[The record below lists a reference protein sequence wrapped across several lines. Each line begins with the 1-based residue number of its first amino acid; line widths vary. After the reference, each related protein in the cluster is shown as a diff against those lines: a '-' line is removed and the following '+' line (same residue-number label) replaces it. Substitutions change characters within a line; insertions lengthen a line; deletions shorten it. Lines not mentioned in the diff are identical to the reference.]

1 MGVFDFLTKDT
12 GTLDTGVRLAAT
24 EALLEERENEINY
37 LASELREVQENL
49 LKISDAFDN
58 VGWSPLGEQ
67 DAKEI
72 SLKTVKKAAHVS
84 RALYAMNPFVNRGVN
99 ARVGYIWG
107 RGVTFDGVDGISEQI
122 ERNRKKLFNN
132 TAYTELER
140 VLATD
145 GNSFT
150 ALPIGEIEGEEER
163 TAFRISLD
171 EIFSAVSNPIDLEEI
186 WYYRREYSVKTTNGA
201 TGEISEKQ
209 VVKYYASMEY
219 YQKLRK
225 QGRNLPRRWKD
236 AGVEQNYV
244 IHHVA
249 VNRQVGWRWGVPDI
263 MPVIYWAKA
272 YKEYLEDRAMLV
284 KAYGRLAWQMQG
296 STAANAQAAGAAVL
310 APPTRD
316 PLTGELRY
324 IGGTAVTGPGVTA
337 TPLPATG
344 SDVDFD
350 KGSALAAAIASG
362 LQVSKVVITSDP
374 GGGNR
379 ATAETLDLPT
389 LKAMESRQQLHT
401 DRFLALFEFWG
412 AKIAPANNKSEKV
425 KEVEEALP
433 FQKDDKEASAKEPEK
448 EQKTGPDYAIVTWPQ
463 IESDST
469 KDRIAA
475 IGTAVELGVIYKQ
488 EARKESLDTLG
499 IAPYKP
505 WDELP
510 TMEDDPAAKEKSE
523 QDRLKAEQAFQQQQV
538 IAKQGVSGGIAAK
551 GGAQSTP
558 NAARDNREADSRSA

>member
-1 MGVFDFLTKDT
+1 MGLFDFINKDT
-12 GTLDTGVRLAAT
+12 GTLDAGIRLAAA
-24 EALLEERENEINY
+24 EQALAEEREETRY
-37 LASELREVQENL
+37 LVGQLREAKEDM
-49 LKISDAFDN
+49 LKIADAYDN
-58 VGWSPLGEQ
+58 IGWAPLDPQTSREMT
-67 DAKEI
+67 
-72 SLKTVKKAAHVS
+72 LKTVKKAAEVS

-99 ARVGYIWG
+99 ARVGYVWG
-107 RGVTFDGVDGISEQI
+107 RGVTFDGVDSIDAQI

-150 ALPIGEIEGEEER
+150 ALPIESNPDEEA

-171 EIFSAVSNPIDLEEI
+171 QIEGAISNPLDIEEI
-186 WYYRREYSVKTTNGA
+186 WYYRREYTIKKTSGD
-201 TGEISEKQ
+201 TGNTKEEK

-219 YQKLRK
+219 YQKLKK
-225 QGRNLPRRWKD
+225 QDKNLPRRWKD

-263 MPVIYWAKA
+263 MPVIFWAKA
-272 YKEYLEDRAMLV
+272 YKEYLEDRASLV
-284 KAYGRLAWQMQG
+284 KAYGRLAWQIQG
-296 STAANAQAAGAAVL
+296 NSAAGAQAAGASVM

-316 PLTGELRY
+316 PLTGDLRY
-324 IGGTAVTGPGVTA
+324 VGGTAVTSPGVTA
-337 TPLPATG
+337 TPLPSTG

-389 LKAMESRQQLHT
+389 LKAMESRQQVHT

-412 AKIAPANNKSEKV
+412 AKVTPTVEKSKTGK
-425 KEVEEALP
+425 KEVQEA
-433 FQKDDKEASAKEPEK
+433 KAENGGSS
-448 EQKTGPDYAIVTWPQ
+448 GPDYALVTWPQ

-475 IGTAVELGVIYKQ
+475 IGTAVELGILYKQ

-510 TMEDDPAAKEKSE
+510 TMEDDPAAKEKFD
-523 QDRLKAEQAFQQQQV
+523 QQQQQAEDAFQQQQV
-538 IAKQGVSGGIAAK
+538 IAKQGVTGGVAAK
-551 GGAQSTP
+551 GGAQST
-558 NAARDNREADSRSA
+558 NNQARNNRASDSRSA